1 MATKPT
7 PPSQRR
13 GTTTIPAKPPRLPDY
28 VPLPP
33 PTGLGQPDNSLPDAS
48 VEAGTLEPLHTIA
61 DEQRQRS
68 EEMQR
73 MGVTAYMAQFDSRD
87 PEAQQQ
93 TVPGVQHRKVEEYE
107 ARTGRR

>member
-1 MATKPT
+1 MATRQ
-7 PPSQRR
+7 PPPRS
-13 GTTTIPAKPPRLPDY
+13 TKIIPAPPPRAPQY

-33 PTGLGQPDNSLPDAS
+33 PTGRGPVEPDNSLPDAPI
-48 VEAGTLEPLHTIA
+48 EAAELEPLHTIA
-61 DEQRQRS
+61 DEQRARS
-68 EEMQR
+68 EEIQR

-93 TVPGVQHRKVEEYE
+93 SVPGVQHRKVEEYE